1 MSNNHII
8 PDQETLAGFQERFE
22 EIKGVKDNEIKTIRL
37 AALMTDMESA
47 YDIPLVGP
55 LRIAA
60 FNQSFPELMQLYKQ
74 VSQARC
80 F

>member
-1 MSNNHII
+1 MSVDNII
-8 PDQETLAGFQERFE
+8 PDQETLDRFKERFE
-22 EIKGVKDNEIKTIRL
+22 EIREVKDNEIKTIRL

-60 FNQSFPELMQLYKQ
+60 FNQSFSEVMELYKQ

>member
-1 MSNNHII
+1 MPIYHIVS
-8 PDQETLAGFQERFE
+8 DQETLNGFKERFE
-22 EIKGVKDNEIKTIRL
+22 EIKEVKDNEIKTIRL
-37 AALMTDMESA
+37 AALMTDMEAA
-47 YDIPLVGP
+47 YDIPLVGT

-60 FNQSFPELMQLYKQ
+60 FNQSFPKVMELYKQ